1 MVMHGLD
8 ENSTNQTQPNKKYT
22 PPKPCVYFWDLLWVY
37 KSGPRV
43 NQRYFLISH
52 VYLILNF

>member
-8 ENSTNQTQPNKKYT
+8 STNQTQPNKKYT
-22 PPKPCVYFWDLLWVY
+22 PSKPCVYFWDLLWVY